1 MTRVTQIV
9 LVPRLVGLTERAMR
23 TALVARTVDPDPPGS
38 KPKKK
43 SQKKKKSKETPSG
56 GDTASG
62 EKAAT
67 LEGSTDDSSL
77 KKKKTKKAKR
87 SREDLGDREDLDND
101 SSKGASGENPKKM
114 KKSKKERHAEK
125 AQQSPGLEEAPVV
138 QGSPRVGEEVVEC
151 DSQEKAPSEGAL
163 VRTESPGGPSVPP
176 VKDRGTVPQRTPAEA
191 TLPEEESCPRTGE
204 ENAEEG
210 RSLVREDPLSGVD
223 PEKVVE
229 IDDSSQ
235 GDEEED
241 AEETQSPIPAET
253 GEPVEQE
260 GPRGRNE
267 DGMVPVDA
275 PESQTVP
282 EDVEAA
288 EELDA
293 ELHIAAEE
301 THV

>member
-1 MTRVTQIV
+1 
-9 LVPRLVGLTERAMR
+9 
-23 TALVARTVDPDPPGS
+23 
-38 KPKKK
+38 
-43 SQKKKKSKETPSG
+43 
-56 GDTASG
+56 
-62 EKAAT
+62 
-67 LEGSTDDSSL
+67 
-77 KKKKTKKAKR
+77 
-87 SREDLGDREDLDND
+87 
-101 SSKGASGENPKKM
+101 M
-114 KKSKKERHAEK
+114 KKSKKEGHAEK

-163 VRTESPGGPSVPP
+163 VRTESPGGPRVPP
-176 VKDRGTVPQRTPAEA
+176 VKDRGTVPQHASVDRPGETPAEA

-275 PESQTVP
+275 PASRTVP